1 MSLLSCL
8 SVYVHC
14 CSHPRHWAIL
24 FSCLLIQQRKAS
36 CRINTEKQFFMTR
49 GRIFLILYGDLVDFL
64 PTNHRTRTIH
74 YILDR
79 RASIKD
85 IIESQGIPHTEIGRI
100 DMEGRQLSF
109 RHIGEDGERIHLHPF
124 TEQTPL
130 RTATVLRHDPLKN
143 IAFMCD
149 STVSRLARNMR
160 MAGLDTENAPEISL
174 VDIARQASSA
184 GRILISRNRDLLKCR
199 TVNFGQ
205 LIRSVHHRLQ
215 LREVFARFRPEN
227 LLDPFS
233 RCLVCNSTL
242 VVVDK
247 EHIIH
252 FLEPLTQKYYHSF
265 KKCPGCGKIY
275 WHGSHLA
282 KMEKTLHAVLK
293 TLD

>member
-1 MSLLSCL
+1 
-8 SVYVHC
+8 
-14 CSHPRHWAIL
+14 
-24 FSCLLIQQRKAS
+24 
-36 CRINTEKQFFMTR
+36 MTP
-49 GRIFLILYGDLVDFL
+49 GRIFLILHGDLVDLL

-100 DMEGRQLSF
+100 DIEARQVSF
-109 RHIGEDGERIHLHPF
+109 RHIGEDGEKIHLHPF

-130 RTATVLRHDPLKN
+130 RTATVLHPEPLDS

-160 MAGLDTENAPEISL
+160 MAGLDTENTAEASPI
-174 VDIARQASSA
+174 DIGRQASSA
-184 GRILISRNRDLLKCR
+184 GRILVSRSHDLLKCR
-199 TVNFGQ
+199 TVNYGQ

-215 LREVFARFRPEN
+215 LQEVFARFRPED
-227 LLDPFS
+227 LIVPFS
-233 RCLVCNSTL
+233 RCLVCNSAL

-247 EHIIH
+247 ECIIH
-252 FLEPLTQKYYHSF
+252 FLEPLTKKYYHCF

-275 WHGSHLA
+275 WHGSHIA
-282 KMEKTLHAVLK
+282 KMEKILHSVLD